1 MKVTFLEDNKMEV
14 VSDYNKDFIRKAK
27 DLHAK
32 WNGKGW
38 VFDKEDEELVRDILK
53 NIYGEDG
60 IEEVNKVTVRVDL
73 DKLVELEGIG
83 YYSEINLFGRTLVRR
98 PGRDYEVKKHDTV
111 KVLAGGFKGMGGS
124 KANPRLEELEGT
136 LLEVKNVP
144 MGMYLNEL
152 DRLGLKENNDTV
164 YIANKDEEYK
174 NKLLKEKE
182 ELLKRLEEIDKILN
196 NL

>member
-60 IEEVNKVTVRVDL
+60 REEVNKVTVRVDL

-124 KANPRLEELEGT
+124 KAHPRLEELEGT

-152 DRLGLKENNDTV
+152 DRLGLKEDNDTV

>member
-1 MKVTFLEDNKMEV
+1 MKITFLEDNKMEV

-53 NIYGEDG
+53 SIYGEDG
-60 IEEVNKVTVRVDL
+60 REEVNKVTVRVDL

-98 PGRDYEVKKHDTV
+98 PGRDNEVKKHDTV
-111 KVLAGGFKGMGGS
+111 KVLTGGFKGMGGS
-124 KANPRLEELEGT
+124 KAHPRLEELEGT

-152 DRLGLKENNDTV
+152 DRLGLKEDNDTV

>member
-1 MKVTFLEDNKMEV
+1 MKITFLEDNKMEV
-14 VSDYNKDFIRKAK
+14 VSDYNKDFIRNAK

-53 NIYGEDG
+53 SIYGEDG
-60 IEEVNKVTVRVDL
+60 REEVNKVTVRVDL

-124 KANPRLEELEGT
+124 KAHPRLEELEGT

-152 DRLGLKENNDTV
+152 DRLGLKEDNDTV

>member
-53 NIYGEDG
+53 SIYGEDG
-60 IEEVNKVTVRVDL
+60 REEVNKVTVRVDL

-152 DRLGLKENNDTV
+152 DRLGLKEDNDTV

-182 ELLKRLEEIDKILN
+182 ELLKKLEEIDKILN

>member
-14 VSDYNKDFIRKAK
+14 VSDYNKAFIRKAK

-53 NIYGEDG
+53 SIYGEDG
-60 IEEVNKVTVRVDL
+60 REEVNKVTVRVDL